1 VSLAVE
7 TFEQKKEWTIDSV
20 SASRREVR
28 PAAVR
33 LRVSL
38 AGDNGAEVARTV
50 DYQVPAGA
58 QAGPLYFT
66 VSDAAT
72 ANLNDFRAAIT
83 ANPRN
88 PGQLISTAN
97 NLHANNKAY
106 VRVWPAMRRF
116 NWRAPICPLR
126 PLRWRWC
133 WRARNRTSPASPRL
147 RNSKIASMEIDAG
160 DMVISGVKP
169 FKWK

>member
-1 VSLAVE
+1 MRVSGEIEFQNAPAPLRIQNVFSGDTGAAQQVSLSAAIPLAFVMQSGFDALKLKSVSLAVE

-28 PAAVR
+28 PGEAVR

-72 ANLNDFRAAIT
+72 AN
-83 ANPRN
+83 
-88 PGQLISTAN
+88 
-97 NLHANNKAY
+97 
-106 VRVWPAMRRF
+106 
-116 NWRAPICPLR
+116 
-126 PLRWRWC
+126 
-133 WRARNRTSPASPRL
+133 
-147 RNSKIASMEIDAG
+147 
-160 DMVISGVKP
+160 
-169 FKWK
+169 